1 MKNIFKSIMCIAAAA
16 MAFTACSTADINEEI
31 TTPQTITVKFN
42 ALAENMTRTTFG
54 VYDEE
59 NKEYP
64 TLWEG
69 DETIKLA
76 LGLTAGS
83 NSSPVVA
90 SADKTSAS
98 FEAEFETTEEAPYTL
113 YAICPSSAWVSGIQ
127 ANNKSWGIVIPTTQ
141 EPTTTSC
148 DPKAQILYGKA
159 ENLASLTEDVNI
171 SFKHLVAYAKFSF
184 SKLNLD
190 GATIQNITIE
200 GDQNIASRYYFN
212 VETNTISENSASN
225 LITINTNTYENIW
238 VALAPVEGLS
248 TLTFTINTDKGPLTK
263 TVNLPA
269 DKAFEAGKVAGF
281 TVNMSG
287 VEFEES
293 VKYELLTDVG
303 NLAIG
308 DYVIIAA
315 AEANYAISTTQNGN
329 NRAATSV
336 TKDENYIVDPSSSVA
351 IFEVEV
357 GNAANTYAF
366 RAIGKTNP
374 GYIYGGYDSNNRLK
388 TEATLSDHST
398 WNVSIVDGVAT
409 METNGSYDNRYLG
422 YNPPLFACYKKNS
435 GSRGD
440 VAIYY
445 KSNGGVVPPKTPVIN
460 ANDPEAVAAEDTTIE
475 IPYSV
480 SNPVDDKEL
489 SVTESVDWVTDVAV
503 DNEKVTLTID
513 ANESTEARSTT
524 ITLSYEGAADKVVTI
539 SQESV
544 YVAPEPGT
552 GTTYYLTNAEILTAV
567 NTGNGYADV
576 SISSKSGT
584 WSGNVYCATNVKYLQ
599 LRNKQNAQLTSPEF
613 GSNIKSISFAINS
626 GSTANRTL
634 YIVSPDATFP
644 SGTTAYST
652 TNILKTNYGSVAAT
666 VGETVTIEPTSDIKQ
681 FMLVVQG
688 GAIYIDDITVVCE

>member
-54 VYDEE
+54 DYDLE
-59 NKEYP
+59 NEEYP

-69 DETIKLA
+69 GETIKLA
-76 LGLTAGS
+76 LGLTSGN
-83 NSSPVVA
+83 NSDPVVA

-98 FEAEFETTEEAPYTL
+98 FEAEFETTAEAPYTL
-113 YAICPSSAWVSGIQ
+113 YAICPSSAAISGIN
-127 ANNKSWGIVIPTTQ
+127 ASYKSWTVEIPTTQ
-141 EPTTTSC
+141 TPLTETSC

-184 SKLNLD
+184 LNLNLD
-190 GATIQNITIE
+190 GATINNITIE
-200 GDQNIASRYYFN
+200 GDKNIAYRYYFY
-212 VETNTISENSASN
+212 VETNTINESNDASK
-225 LITINTNTYENIW
+225 LITINTTSSENIW

-248 TLTFTINTDKGPLTK
+248 KLTFTINTDKGPLTK

-269 DKAFEAGKVAGF
+269 GKAFEAGKVAGF

-308 DYVIIAA
+308 DHVIIAA
-315 AEANYAISTTQNGN
+315 ANADYAISTNQKSN

-336 TKDENYIVDPSSSVA
+336 TKDGNDIVDPSSEVA

-366 RAIGKTNP
+366 RAIGDTNP
-374 GYIYGGYDSNNRLK
+374 GYIYGGHENENRLK
-388 TEATLSDHST
+388 TEATLSDNST
-398 WNVSIVDGVAT
+398 WDVSIADGIAT
-409 METNGSYDNRYLG
+409 MTTHGSFAKKILRY
-422 YNPPLFACYKKNS
+422 NDSSSLFACYAS
-435 GSRGD
+435 GQQD

-460 ANDPEAVAAEDTTIE
+460 AENPEAVAADVTTIE
-475 IPYSV
+475 IPYTV

-489 SVTESVDWVTDVAV
+489 TVTEDVDWVTAVAV
-503 DNEKVTLTID
+503 DNANITLTITV
-513 ANESTEARSTT
+513 NESEEAREAT

-539 SQESV
+539 SQEG
-544 YVAPEPGT
+544 APEPGT
-552 GTTYYLTNAEILTAV
+552 ATATIDFSTKYDANTKVDNIEISVDENITIIFKQGTAGTATQYYTSSQSVRMYQNGATLDVTAKTGKTITSVEFTFTNSMWYIGADSGSLSEEKAVRTWTGEATSVKFTTTGTT
-567 NTGNGYADV
+567 
-576 SISSKSGT
+576 SST
-584 WSGNVYCATNVKYLQ
+584 RAYV
-599 LRNKQNAQLTSPEF
+599 
-613 GSNIKSISFAINS
+613 KSI
-626 GSTANRTL
+626 
-634 YIVSPDATFP
+634 
-644 SGTTAYST
+644 
-652 TNILKTNYGSVAAT
+652 
-666 VGETVTIEPTSDIKQ
+666 TVTYK
-681 FMLVVQG
+681 
-688 GAIYIDDITVVCE
+688 